1 MKRRP
6 IMTTLTAAP
15 LVRRSQAHLDG
26 LFRRSP
32 AGPIPQG
39 DTAGIAIIAPGTPLS
54 TMLARFVHLVAWQGK
69 VFDPTSGT
77 LRNKITPFGIRAIP
91 AQVYKAT
98 SWVDGRECIVLDYSK
113 SWLVARW
120 IRDEIREVAPGQYLG
135 VVFVGRVKVLNFAL
149 RLPAR
154 RG

>member
-1 MKRRP
+1 
-6 IMTTLTAAP
+6 
-15 LVRRSQAHLDG
+15 
-26 LFRRSP
+26 
-32 AGPIPQG
+32 
-39 DTAGIAIIAPGTPLS
+39 
-54 TMLARFVHLVAWQGK
+54 
-69 VFDPTSGT
+69 
-77 LRNKITPFGIRAIP
+77 
-91 AQVYKAT
+91 
-98 SWVDGRECIVLDYSK
+98 VDGRECIVLDYSK